1 MKQDLQSRIQ
11 RMFVQ
16 DCIMAWVDILLLW
29 AAVLFVLFFI
39 LKIVA
44 DPNIRLVMYVS
55 SITLLVFNT
64 ASVSAMTKHFIDD
77 KQFIYGLDIKHVDAN
92 RAAKAAKK

>member
-39 LKIVA
+39 LQIVQ
-44 DPNIRLVMYVS
+44 DPTIRLVMYIS
-55 SITLLVFNT
+55 SFALLIFNT
-64 ASVSAMTKHFIDD
+64 ASISAMTKHFVDD

-92 RAAKAAKK
+92 KAAKAHK

>member
-16 DCIMAWVDILLLW
+16 DCIMAWVDVLLLW

-44 DPNIRLVMYVS
+44 DPNIRLVMYIS

-64 ASVSAMTKHFIDD
+64 ASVSAMTKHFVDD